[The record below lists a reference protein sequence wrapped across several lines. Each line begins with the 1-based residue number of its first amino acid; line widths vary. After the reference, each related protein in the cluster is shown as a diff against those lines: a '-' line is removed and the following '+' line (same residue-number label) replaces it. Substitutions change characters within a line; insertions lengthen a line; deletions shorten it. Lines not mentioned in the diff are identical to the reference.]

1 MEKRKVVDGL
11 VSIIM
16 PSWNT
21 ERFIAETIQ
30 SVIDQTYQN
39 WELIIVDDCSTDNTD
54 EVVASFKDDR
64 IKYFHNEKNSGAA
77 LTRNRAI
84 ERYGCAKETDRL
96 FLKPLLTTRM
106 KVMH

>member
-39 WELIIVDDCSTDNTD
+39 WELLIVHDCSTDNTD
-54 EVVASFKDDR
+54 EVVASFK
-64 IKYFHNEKNSGAA
+64 EA
-77 LTRNRAI
+77 
-84 ERYGCAKETDRL
+84 
-96 FLKPLLTTRM
+96 TTASVLSVEQSSTMRSSQF
-106 KVMH
+106 

>member
-1 MEKRKVVDGL
+1 MQNKKVVDGL

-30 SVIDQTYQN
+30 SVIDQTYTN
-39 WELIIVDDCSTDNTD
+39 WELLIVDDCSSDNTD
-54 EVVASFKDDR
+54 SVVASFKDNR

-77 LTRNRAI
+77 LTRNKALRE
-84 ERYGCAKETDRL
+84 ER
-96 FLKPLLTTRM
+96 
-106 KVMH
+106 VI

>member
-77 LTRNRAI
+77 LTRNRAMREARDLCI
-84 ERYGCAKETDRL
+84 SAEGELGQVQGK
-96 FLKPLLTTRM
+96 KSQ
-106 KVMH
+106 HQS